1 MSSEDA
7 RKIVQNGLD
16 QLKIE
21 RKEREAALD
30 AQEQQLRR
38 TINVNHT
45 ARTMTAA
52 QHQAAAEEA
61 ARKRSQERAMERR
74 EEAIRTMKADRAVR
88 LYGLA
93 CLVILLLARFLE
105 ANPAAT
111 LEQIL
116 AMTDDFAGEQ
126 RAFDLVHV
134 LREGAPS
141 YAAFTA
147 FVRDSGDFLVGQAH
161 DLVKHR
167 PPFVEKQAEGAEFVV
182 VGCDRALDGHDVAGS
197 SDAVHL

>member
-21 RKEREAALD
+21 RKEREAALE

-61 ARKRSQERAMERR
+61 ARKRRQERAIERR
-74 EEAIRTMKADRAVR
+74 EEAVRTMKADRAVR

-93 CLVILLLARFLE
+93 CLVILLLAAVTELPLWGAAALAFGLMVFPAVYIFRLYVPLE
-105 ANPAAT
+105 
-111 LEQIL
+111 E
-116 AMTDDFAGEQ
+116 
-126 RAFDLVHV
+126 
-134 LREGAPS
+134 
-141 YAAFTA
+141 
-147 FVRDSGDFLVGQAH
+147 
-161 DLVKHR
+161 
-167 PPFVEKQAEGAEFVV
+167 
-182 VGCDRALDGHDVAGS
+182 
-197 SDAVHL
+197 